1 MEDEASETRPEE
13 SQPSEMNGDED
24 ACAEVPAE
32 EQEEESEIDRM
43 KTALRESHDHLLR
56 KQAEFDNF
64 RKRNERERQDYIKY
78 AAGELLVEI
87 LPVLDNLE
95 RAIEAPASGTEDRLH
110 EGISIIHRQFI
121 DILQKAGLR
130 EVEGLGREF
139 DPHVH
144 EAVGHVETNEHP
156 ESEILEVYQKG
167 YFFKDR
173 LLRPALVNVAKS
185 VKNIKEAK
193 EAESGKEVDSSKE
206 TEQVEPDSS
215 P

>member
-1 MEDEASETRPEE
+1 M
-13 SQPSEMNGDED
+13 
-24 ACAEVPAE
+24 PAE
-32 EQEEESEIDRM
+32 AQEEESEVDQL
-43 KTALRESHDHLLR
+43 KTALRESHDRLLR

-64 RKRNERERQDYIKY
+64 RKRNERQRLDYIKY
-78 AAGELLVEI
+78 AAGELLREI

-121 DILQKAGLR
+121 DLLQKAGLR

-144 EAVGHVETNEHP
+144 EAVGHVETNERN
-156 ESEILEVYQKG
+156 EGEILEVYQKG

-185 VKNIKEAK
+185 VASTKEATK
-193 EAESGKEVDSSKE
+193 ADSGNEADSSE
-206 TEQVEPDSS
+206 EAEQVEPDSS
-215 P
+215 PS